1 MQNKI
6 KILTL
11 LLMVPLFF
19 SSCAPKLKDDLKKA
33 GTLSIAST
41 KNVDLSG
48 EYVLLR
54 RNAGFDETQ
63 MDALRKR
70 GRRRTTRKSVS
81 RKTRKNIVGAY
92 ARLEGE
98 TINQAINNVVED
110 TPGGMFMENVEIFW
124 NDKNSSN
131 KVRYVVSG
139 DVYGLAGQAK
149 QIRGFVVN
157 NKALYKNDIGTV
169 SSLIDDQYCLWKN
182 DKTGKFK
189 QVLYDD
195 LIKIGE

>member
-1 MQNKI
+1 MKKKI
-6 KILTL
+6 NLLAL
-11 LLMVPLFF
+11 LLIVPLFF
-19 SSCAPKLKDDLKKA
+19 SSCAPKLKDNLKKA

-41 KNVDLSG
+41 KNVDLTG
-48 EYVLLR
+48 EYVLLK

-63 MDALRKR
+63 IDALRKR
-70 GRRRTTRKSVS
+70 GKRRTTRKKVS
-81 RKTRKNIVGAY
+81 RRTRKNIVGTY

-110 TPGGMFMENVEIFW
+110 TPGGMFMENVEIYW
-124 NDKNSSN
+124 NAKNKS
-131 KVRYVVSG
+131 KDVRYVVSG

-157 NKALYKNDIGTV
+157 NKALYKNDMGTV

-189 QVLYDD
+189 EVLYDD